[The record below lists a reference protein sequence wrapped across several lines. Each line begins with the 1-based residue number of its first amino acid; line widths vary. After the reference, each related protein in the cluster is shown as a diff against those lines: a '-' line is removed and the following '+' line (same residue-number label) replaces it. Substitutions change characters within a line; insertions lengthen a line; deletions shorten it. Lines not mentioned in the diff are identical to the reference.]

1 MSKFNVKYTEQ
12 TKFDKF
18 FSKKHIGFRT
28 NNSTF
33 FKNII
38 GFVSNVTDQIN
49 IKLEEKGVTITS
61 MDSSHI
67 ALINCLIPLSLFS
80 GYNLSNTEDSR
91 ISIWGV
97 NLEIFLKIL
106 NQIKPTDEL
115 IVYQNKNN
123 DAINISLI
131 NERYKKHYC
140 IKLMNI
146 DNDELAIQ
154 DIPDTTIIKMESRYF
169 NEIIKDCLE
178 IDEVINIVI
187 KENSEN
193 NVDEDNDNED
203 EDNLEGVEDNEDNI
217 CFVCEGDM
225 TSLNMVIH
233 KDDIE
238 YENLQ
243 NLNSKYS
250 LPHIH
255 TFSKAFNL
263 NKNMKLEIGD
273 GVPIKLTYKIFDSG
287 FIEYFL
293 APKFED
299 DD

>member
-18 FSKKHIGFRT
+18 FSKNDIGFRT
-28 NNSTF
+28 NNSTY

-38 GFVSNVTDQIN
+38 GFVSNVTEQIN
-49 IKLEEKGVTITS
+49 IKLEENGITITS

-67 ALINCLIPLSLFS
+67 ALVNCLIPLSLFS
-80 GYNLSNTEDSR
+80 GYNLSNKEDSR
-91 ISIWGV
+91 ISIWGI

-106 NQIKPTDEL
+106 NQIKSNDEL

-123 DAINISLI
+123 DAIHISLI
-131 NERYKKHYC
+131 NDRYKKHYS

-154 DIPDTTIIKMESRYF
+154 DIPDTTIIKMESKYF

-187 KENSEN
+187 KENIEA
-193 NVDEDNDNED
+193 
-203 EDNLEGVEDNEDNI
+203 NLEGDEDDEDNI

-273 GVPIKLTYKIFDSG
+273 GVPIKLSYKIFDSG